1 MFLILFNVLESEGDD
16 VLEMVSGNVFPWYQ
30 TRSEIIESSI
40 LNKLM
45 PKWSDPD
52 GDFKLDSEKIFRHL
66 KDTSKGVCTG
76 YGTKIENDKCTCTFA
91 EKDHYNSCLCPH
103 LGKTLTNYST

>member
-1 MFLILFNVLESEGDD
+1 MTSLDFNKVLDNEHFDILEMFLILFNVLESEGDD

-66 KDTSKGVCTG
+66 KDTSKGVFHQIHNPI
-76 YGTKIENDKCTCTFA
+76 K
-91 EKDHYNSCLCPH
+91 S
-103 LGKTLTNYST
+103 